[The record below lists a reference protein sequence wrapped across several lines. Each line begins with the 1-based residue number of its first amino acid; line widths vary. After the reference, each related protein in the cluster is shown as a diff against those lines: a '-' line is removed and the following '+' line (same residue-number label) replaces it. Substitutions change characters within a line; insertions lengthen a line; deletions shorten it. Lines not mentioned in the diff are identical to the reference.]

1 MAANKVST
9 PGDGK
14 VALVYVES
22 PYAGDVE
29 ANLEYLRRCMKDCI
43 ARGEAPFASHGL
55 YTQPDVLDDTN
66 LEERAK
72 GIRCGEEWRTV
83 ADYTVVYTDRG
94 ISPGM
99 EAGIARAKKLH
110 KVKYRSIEK
119 TIVTEVIPGNGTN
132 AAIETS
138 DDPG

>member
-9 PGDGK
+9 PGDGTVK
-14 VALVYVES
+14 LVYIES

-55 YTQPDVLDDTN
+55 YTQPDVLDDTKP
-66 LEERAK
+66 EERAK

-99 EAGIARAKKLH
+99 EVGIACAKKLH
-110 KVKYRSIEK
+110 KVKYRSLEK
-119 TIVTEVIPGNGTN
+119 TIVNEIVRGNV
-132 AAIETS
+132 AIETD